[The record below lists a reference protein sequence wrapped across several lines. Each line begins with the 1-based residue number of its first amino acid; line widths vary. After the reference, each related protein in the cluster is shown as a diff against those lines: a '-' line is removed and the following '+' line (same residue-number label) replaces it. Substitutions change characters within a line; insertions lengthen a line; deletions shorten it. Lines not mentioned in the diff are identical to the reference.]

1 MVWCIR
7 TTPPLVPP
15 ATCEGATIRHTTQD
29 KVMGGFITIT
39 EIQENKDFIV
49 DTYGELFYNECMKAE
64 GETFLGM
71 LVKFGKI

>member
-1 MVWCIR
+1 VFPHYSAAR
-7 TTPPLVPP
+7 P
-15 ATCEGATIRHTTQD
+15 ARSCEGATIRHTTQD

-39 EIQENKDFIV
+39 EIQENKDFII
-49 DTYGELFYNECMKAE
+49 DNYGELFYNECMKAE